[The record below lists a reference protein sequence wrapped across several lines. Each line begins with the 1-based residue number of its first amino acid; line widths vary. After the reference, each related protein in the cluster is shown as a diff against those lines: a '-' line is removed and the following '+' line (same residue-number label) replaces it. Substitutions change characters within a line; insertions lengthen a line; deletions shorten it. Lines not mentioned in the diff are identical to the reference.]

1 MSCPYEGCQ
10 ALKILANT
18 VKQLYRAI
26 WSTAATAQGTLSVK
40 QVHALLTEV
49 LIVLLIACNL
59 PRGAPCTT
67 FI

>member
-18 VKQLYRAI
+18 VKQLYCAI
-26 WSTAATAQGTLSVK
+26 WSTAATAQRTLSMK

-49 LIVLLIACNL
+49 PTVLLVACNL
-59 PRGAPCTT
+59 P
-67 FI
+67 